1 MLKWI
6 VAILAVA
13 VVVLFVLLFS
23 TRSRLANVQG
33 QSTSFQAQVTAW
45 AQDKD
50 PVFDWVKTHKH
61 DFAGSG
67 DPTPPPGAG
76 GVCDFGTC

>member
-23 TRSRLANVQG
+23 TRNRLANVQG
-33 QSTSFQAQVTAW
+33 QSTSFQTQVTAW

-50 PVFDWVKTHKH
+50 VFFAWAETHRH
-61 DFAGSG
+61 DLAGSG
-67 DPTPPPGAG
+67 DPTPPPT